1 MKEIRVV
8 DIFEMIHEHH
18 LTPGAECW
26 RVDLG
31 NGQCEKR
38 KSKEVFLETLELAN
52 PVVRTDDDGVI
63 RIVTVDVYY
72 DYPGDDWQSGRMIR
86 FFLHRKKRIQS
97 VSFSNGVGAP
107 TRDTDCIPTLY

>member
-18 LTPGAECW
+18 LTPEAECW

-31 NGQCEKR
+31 NGRYEKG
-38 KSKEVFLETLELAN
+38 KSEEVLGETLELAN
-52 PVVRTDDDGVI
+52 PVARTDDDGVI
-63 RIVTVDVYY
+63 KIVTIDVYY
-72 DYPGDDWQSGRMIR
+72 DYPDDDWQNGRMIR
-86 FFLHRKKRIQS
+86 FFLHRKKRIQP